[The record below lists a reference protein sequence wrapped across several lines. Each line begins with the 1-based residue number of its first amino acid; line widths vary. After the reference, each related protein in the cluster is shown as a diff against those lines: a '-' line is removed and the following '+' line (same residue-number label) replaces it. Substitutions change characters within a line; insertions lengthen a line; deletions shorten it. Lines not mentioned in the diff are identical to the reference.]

1 MSFHLKKD
9 NFNQYY
15 FISFIIVI
23 IGEIFISY
31 LKFTDTSA
39 GSLLKIIVHSYIYFS
54 VFFLF
59 FGFKLI
65 NIKKFNSNYL
75 VFLLLILLFYS
86 LFQLF
91 RISPVN
97 TDLYVSN
104 PIYARFGNIW
114 YGPMFIVPFFIVWGT
129 NKNSIYWFEK
139 ISLNVIQ
146 VGVILFLFSLLFNF
160 DVPYVFF
167 ISSFTLLAGFSFS
180 NNKRRIW
187 IILGI
192 FISIFV
198 FFSEEYRSGVL
209 RILLALFCVLIVYQK
224 IKIIKIIF
232 IFILFL
238 FPLFIFYD
246 VLNNSPNIFQ
256 IISQYT
262 INDDRNLFV
271 DTRTFL
277 FTETYNELKKNN
289 DLILGL
295 GSMGSY
301 FSEYFLYLLSYNNY
315 VSADFYIRSKVEV
328 GFLQMLLKGGL
339 FYIILISLIY
349 FYLAKNLTKLK
360 NTYIKNLSYISI
372 SNYFFMSIENIPAF
386 NFLNALI
393 WIILGVCLNNILQNK
408 NNTEITNIFKNIN

>member
-9 NFNQYY
+9 IFNRYY
-15 FISFIIVI
+15 FLSFIIVI

-31 LKFTDTSA
+31 LKFTDASA
-39 GSLLKIIVHSYIYFS
+39 GSLLKLIVHSHIYLS
-54 VFFLF
+54 VFFLI
-59 FGFKLI
+59 FGFKLMD
-65 NIKKFNSNYL
+65 IKKFNSNYL
-75 VFLLLILLFYS
+75 VFLLFILLFYS

-114 YGPMFIVPFFIVWGT
+114 YGPMFIVPFFIFWGI

-139 ISLNVIQ
+139 ISLKVIQ
-146 VGVILFLFSLLFNF
+146 IGVILFLLSLLFNF
-160 DVPYVFF
+160 NVPYVFF
-167 ISSFTLLAGFSFS
+167 LSSFTLLAGFSFS

-192 FISIFV
+192 CISIIV

-224 IKIIKIIF
+224 IRILKIFF
-232 IFILFL
+232 ILFLFL
-238 FPLFIFYD
+238 FPLFVFYD

-256 IISQYT
+256 LIAEIENKNNQ
-262 INDDRNLFV
+262 NLFV

-301 FSEYFLYLLSYNNY
+301 LSDYFLSIISYNNY
-315 VSADFYIRSKVEV
+315 ASADFYIRSKVEV

-349 FYLAKNLTKLK
+349 FYLAKNLIKVK
-360 NTYIKNLSYISI
+360 NTYIQNLSYICI
-372 SNYFFMSIENIPAF
+372 GNFFFMSIENIPAF
-386 NFLNALI
+386 NYLNALI
-393 WIILGVCLNNILQNK
+393 WIILGICLTNLLKEK
-408 NNTEITNIFKNIN
+408 NNLEIKKIFNTLN

>member
-1 MSFHLKKD
+1 MD
-9 NFNQYY
+9 
-15 FISFIIVI
+15 
-23 IGEIFISY
+23 
-31 LKFTDTSA
+31 
-39 GSLLKIIVHSYIYFS
+39 
-54 VFFLF
+54 
-59 FGFKLI
+59 
-65 NIKKFNSNYL
+65 IKKFNSNYL
-75 VFLLLILLFYS
+75 VFLLFILLFYS

-114 YGPMFIVPFFIVWGT
+114 YGPMFIVPFFIFWGI

-146 VGVILFLFSLLFNF
+146 VGVILFLLSLLFNF
-160 DVPYVFF
+160 NVPYVFF

-192 FISIFV
+192 CISIIV

-224 IKIIKIIF
+224 IRILKIFF
-232 IFILFL
+232 ILFLFL

-256 IISQYT
+256 LIAEIENKNNQ
-262 INDDRNLFV
+262 NLFV

-301 FSEYFLYLLSYNNY
+301 FSDYFLNLISYDNY
-315 VSADFYIRSKVEV
+315 ASADFYVRSKVEV

-339 FYIILISLIY
+339 FYIIL
-349 FYLAKNLTKLK
+349 LA
-360 NTYIKNLSYISI
+360 
-372 SNYFFMSIENIPAF
+372 
-386 NFLNALI
+386 
-393 WIILGVCLNNILQNK
+393 
-408 NNTEITNIFKNIN
+408 

>member
-9 NFNQYY
+9 IFNRYY
-15 FISFIIVI
+15 FLSFIIVI

-31 LKFTDTSA
+31 LKFTDASA
-39 GSLLKIIVHSYIYFS
+39 GSLLKLIVHSHIYLS
-54 VFFLF
+54 VFFLI
-59 FGFKLI
+59 FGFKLMD
-65 NIKKFNSNYL
+65 IKKFNSNYL
-75 VFLLLILLFYS
+75 VFLLFILLFYS

-114 YGPMFIVPFFIVWGT
+114 YGPMFIVPFFIFWGI

-139 ISLNVIQ
+139 ISLKVIQ
-146 VGVILFLFSLLFNF
+146 IGVILFLLSLLFNF
-160 DVPYVFF
+160 NVPYVFF
-167 ISSFTLLAGFSFS
+167 LSSFTLLAGFSFS

-192 FISIFV
+192 CISIIV

-224 IKIIKIIF
+224 IRILKIFF
-232 IFILFL
+232 ILFLFL

-256 IISQYT
+256 LIAEIENKNNQ
-262 INDDRNLFV
+262 NLFV

-301 FSEYFLYLLSYNNY
+301 LSDYFLSIISYNNY
-315 VSADFYIRSKVEV
+315 ASADFYIRSKVEV

-349 FYLAKNLTKLK
+349 FYLAKNLIKIK
-360 NTYIKNLSYISI
+360 NTYIQNLSYICI
-372 SNYFFMSIENIPAF
+372 SNFFFMSIENIPAF
-386 NFLNALI
+386 NYLNALI
-393 WIILGVCLNNILQNK
+393 WIILGICLTNLLKEK
-408 NNTEITNIFKNIN
+408 NNLEIKQIFNTLN

>member
-1 MSFHLKKD
+1 MLFHLKKD

-31 LKFTDTSA
+31 LKFTDASA
-39 GSLLKIIVHSYIYFS
+39 GSLIKLIVHSHIYLS

-59 FGFKLI
+59 FGFKLMD
-65 NIKKFNSNYL
+65 IKKFNSNYL
-75 VFLLLILLFYS
+75 VFLLLILFFYS
-86 LFQLF
+86 MFQLF
-91 RISPVN
+91 RISPPN
-97 TDLYVSN
+97 TGLYVSN

-114 YGPMFIVPFFIVWGT
+114 YGPMFIVPFFIVWGI

-139 ISLNVIQ
+139 ISINVIK
-146 VGVILFLFSLLFNF
+146 VGVILYLLSLLFNF

-192 FISIFV
+192 SISIIV
-198 FFSEEYRSGVL
+198 FFSEGYRSGVL

-301 FSEYFLYLLSYNNY
+301 LSEYFLYLLTSNNY
-315 VSADFYIRSKVEV
+315 ASGDFYIRSKVEV
-328 GFLQMLLKGGL
+328 GFLQMLLKGGI

-360 NTYIKNLSYISI
+360 NTYIKNLSYICI

-408 NNTEITNIFKNIN
+408 DNKEITNIFKNID

>member
-9 NFNQYY
+9 IFNRYY
-15 FISFIIVI
+15 FLSFIIVI

-31 LKFTDTSA
+31 LKFTDASA
-39 GSLLKIIVHSYIYFS
+39 GSLLKLIVHSHIYLS
-54 VFFLF
+54 VFFLI
-59 FGFKLI
+59 FGFKLMD
-65 NIKKFNSNYL
+65 IKKFNSNYL
-75 VFLLLILLFYS
+75 VFLLFILLFYS

-114 YGPMFIVPFFIVWGT
+114 YGPMFIVPFFIFWGI

-139 ISLNVIQ
+139 ISLKVIQ
-146 VGVILFLFSLLFNF
+146 IGVILFLLSLLFNF
-160 DVPYVFF
+160 NVPYVFF

-192 FISIFV
+192 CISIIV

-224 IKIIKIIF
+224 IRILKIFF
-232 IFILFL
+232 ILFLFL

-256 IISQYT
+256 LIAEIENKNNQ
-262 INDDRNLFV
+262 NLFV

-301 FSEYFLYLLSYNNY
+301 LSDYFLSIISYNNY
-315 VSADFYIRSKVEV
+315 ASADFYIRSKVEV

-349 FYLAKNLTKLK
+349 FYLAKNLIKIK
-360 NTYIKNLSYISI
+360 NTYIQNLSYICI
-372 SNYFFMSIENIPAF
+372 SNFFFMSIENIPAF
-386 NFLNALI
+386 NYLNALI
-393 WIILGVCLNNILQNK
+393 WIILGICLTNLLKEK
-408 NNTEITNIFKNIN
+408 NNLEIKQIFNTLN

>member
-1 MSFHLKKD
+1 MSFRLKKD
-9 NFNQYY
+9 IFNHYY

-31 LKFTDTSA
+31 LKFTDASA
-39 GSLLKIIVHSYIYFS
+39 GSLLKLIVHSHIYLS
-54 VFFLF
+54 VFFLI
-59 FGFKLI
+59 FGFKFVD
-65 NIKKFNSNYL
+65 IKKFNSNYL
-75 VFLLLILLFYS
+75 VFLLFILLFYS

-114 YGPMFIVPFFIVWGT
+114 YGPMFIVPFFIFWGI

-146 VGVILFLFSLLFNF
+146 VGVILFLLSLLFNF
-160 DVPYVFF
+160 NVPYVFF

-192 FISIFV
+192 CISIIV

-224 IKIIKIIF
+224 IRILKIFF
-232 IFILFL
+232 ILFLFL

-256 IISQYT
+256 LIAEIENKNNQ
-262 INDDRNLFV
+262 NLFV

-289 DLILGL
+289 NLILGL

-301 FSEYFLYLLSYNNY
+301 FSDYFLNLISYDNY
-315 VSADFYIRSKVEV
+315 ASADFYIRSKVEV

-339 FYIILISLIY
+339 FYVILISLIY
-349 FYLAKNLTKLK
+349 FYLAKNIAKVK
-360 NTYIKNLSYISI
+360 NTYIHNLSYICI
-372 SNYFFMSIENIPAF
+372 SNFFFMSIENIPAF
-386 NFLNALI
+386 NYLNALI
-393 WIILGVCLNNILQNK
+393 WIILGICLTNLLKEK
-408 NNTEITNIFKNIN
+408 NNLEIKKIFNTLN